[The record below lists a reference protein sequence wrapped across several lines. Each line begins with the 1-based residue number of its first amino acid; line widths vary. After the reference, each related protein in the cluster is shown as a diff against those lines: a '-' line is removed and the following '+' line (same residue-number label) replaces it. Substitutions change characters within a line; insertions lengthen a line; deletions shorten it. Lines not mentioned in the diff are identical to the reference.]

1 MSTFT
6 STTDRQ
12 LWVHD
17 EASFSWVVWA
27 IGGTMDGQDVWLV
40 TLPYTQTMP
49 RDVRDKMTDYLY
61 SGSVTKDRFNMIV
74 TDAYLRDYASPRH
87 GTNPSY
93 WNRAPG
99 VNMTKPSVVEADL
112 KPGKE
117 DVERNEAKEV
127 SDERFLKMAWK
138 MSPVSDYRTFRLVW
152 LAICQAMPHRLL
164 VDMVSVDFG
173 WAKLHAFPY
182 RKNWKQIVL
191 SRMPN
196 FLEQMKEVN
205 GKTTYQKALN
215 TDLPAVIRN
224 TVLVA
229 LDKDDHG
236 KHKFGWT
243 LEVEES
249 QEFDKWAKDVEI
261 ERHKNISRKDYA
273 TQWASIINKQ
283 ATDIFQCWYRFVRQ
297 TTTPAAHLGRGDATS
312 CSGLVPYIAGKGSR
326 VARVDDVPV
335 DPVTPNGAGELYD
348 DTGRRVV
355 VGKAKSMPSLP
366 VLRAVPAYLREPGG
380 SGSSL
385 QWAGSGENR
394 MLVLGPTVSEGRSQ
408 DVLAQVAGG
417 ERGLE
422 RVVSA
427 GDVTVIVESAVS
439 PASTLG

>member
-1 MSTFT
+1 MSQFT

-12 LWVHD
+12 LWVHE
-17 EASFSWVVWA
+17 EASFSWAVWA
-27 IGGTMDGQDVWLV
+27 IGGTIDGNDVWLV

-49 RDVRDKMTDYLY
+49 REIREKMTDYLY
-61 SGSVTKDRFNMIV
+61 SGSITKDRFNMIV
-74 TDAYLRDYASPRH
+74 TDEYLRDYASPRH

-99 VNMTKPSVVEADL
+99 LSATKPSVVQADL
-112 KPGKE
+112 KPGKD

-138 MSPVSDYRTFRLVW
+138 MSPVADYRTFRLVW

-196 FLEQMKEVN
+196 FLEQMKEAT
-205 GKTTYQKALN
+205 GKTLYQKALS
-215 TDLPAVIRN
+215 TDLPGVIRN

-229 LDKDDHG
+229 LEKEDHG

-273 TQWASIINKQ
+273 AQWASIINKQ
-283 ATDIFQCWYRFVRQ
+283 ATDIIKCWHRFVRQ
-297 TTTPAAHLGRGDATS
+297 TTTPAAHLGRGDVTS
-312 CSGLVPYIAGKGSR
+312 CSGLVPYLAGKGSR

-335 DPVTPNGAGELYD
+335 DPVTPEAGELRD

-355 VGKAKSMPSLP
+355 VGKAKSLPALP
-366 VLRAVPAYLREPGG
+366 VLRAVPAYMREAGG
-380 SGSSL
+380 SDSSL
-385 QWAGSGENR
+385 QWAGTGENR
-394 MLVLGPTVSEGRSQ
+394 MLVLDSSCSEGRSQ

-417 ERGLE
+417 CGGLE
-422 RVVSA
+422 RVVSQ
-427 GDVTVIVESAVS
+427 GDVTVIVDNAVS
-439 PASTLG
+439 PASTPG

>member
-1 MSTFT
+1 MSQFI

-17 EASFSWVVWA
+17 EDSFSWSIWA
-27 IGGTMDGQDVWLV
+27 TGGTLDDKSVWLV
-40 TLPYTQTMP
+40 MLPYVQTMP
-49 RDVRDKMTDYLY
+49 REIREKVTDYLY
-61 SGSVTKDRFNMIV
+61 SGSVTRDRFNMIV
-74 TDAYLRDYASPRH
+74 PDEYLRDYASPRH

-93 WNRAPG
+93 WHRATG
-99 VNMTKPSVVEADL
+99 VSPQKPSKVNVEV
-112 KPGKE
+112 KP
-117 DVERNEAKEV
+117 DSIDTERQEAREV

-138 MSPVSDYRTFRLVW
+138 MSPVADYRTFRLVW

-164 VDMVSVDFG
+164 VDMVPIDFG
-173 WAKLHAFPY
+173 WAKIHAFPY

-196 FLEQMKEVN
+196 FLEQMKEAT

-215 TDLPAVIRN
+215 TDLPSVIRN

-229 LDKDDHG
+229 LDKHDHG

-249 QEFDKWAKDVEI
+249 AEFDKWAQSVEI
-261 ERHKNISRKDYA
+261 ERHKDISRKDYA
-273 TQWASIINKQ
+273 GQWASIINKQ
-283 ATDIFQCWYRFVRQ
+283 ATDIVACWHRFVRQ
-297 TTTPAAHLGRGDATS
+297 TTTPAAHLGKGDLTS
-312 CSGLVPYIAGKGSR
+312 CSGLVPYLAGKGSR

-335 DPVTPNGAGELYD
+335 DPVTAAAGELCD

-355 VGKAKSMPSLP
+355 VGKAKNLSALP
-366 VLRAVPAYLREPGG
+366 VLRAVPAYMREAGG
-380 SGSSL
+380 SDSGL

-394 MLVLGPTVSEGRSQ
+394 MLVLGPALSEGHAE

-417 ERGLE
+417 CGGLE
-422 RVVSA
+422 RVVVS
-427 GDVTVIVESAVS
+427 GEVTVIRDYPIS
-439 PASTLG
+439 PASTPG